1 MTVRESEYTEKLKNK
16 LFWLR
21 FITFILLATP
31 LFYFFVSCLSSGA
44 ESWKKVTLVMTALIS
59 LMLIGLN
66 FILKFH
72 LRSPLFFMLIGIHV
86 IMDNVMVLLV
96 LLAITSLLDEVF
108 LTPWIKKVKA
118 QLIANKE
125 MDKRG
130 L

>member
-1 MTVRESEYTEKLKNK
+1 MPVRESEYTEKLKSK

-59 LMLIGLN
+59 LMLIGVN
-66 FILKFH
+66 IILKFH

-108 LTPWIKKVKA
+108 LTPWIKKVKT

>member
-1 MTVRESEYTEKLKNK
+1 MPVRESEYTEKLKSK
-16 LFWLR
+16 LFWLK

-31 LFYFFVSCLSSGA
+31 LFYFFVSCLASGA

-59 LMLIGLN
+59 LMMIGLN
-66 FILKFH
+66 IILKFH

-108 LTPWIKKVKA
+108 LTPWIKKVKT

>member
-1 MTVRESEYTEKLKNK
+1 MAVSERTEKLKNR

-21 FITFILLATP
+21 FILFLLLVTP
-31 LFYFFVSCLSSGA
+31 LFYFFVSCLASGA

-66 FILKFH
+66 LILKFH

-86 IMDNVMVLLV
+86 VMDNVMVLLV

-118 QLIANKE
+118 QLISNKE